1 MHVHI
6 PPLIVSFVKC
16 VRLQLASKKGGLG
29 AQKVS
34 SQSFSE
40 IEKKAQAA
48 DKLRQKEDSA
58 LSAKK
63 SMQAEESM
71 CASLYIFM
79 YTCIFF
85 FYGYLL

>member
-1 MHVHI
+1 MYMYHHSAFN
-6 PPLIVSFVKC
+6 VSFVKC

-48 DKLRQKEDSA
+48 DKLRQKEEGA

-63 SMQAEESM
+63 NMQPEESM
-71 CASLYIFM
+71 CVSL
-79 YTCIFF
+79 
-85 FYGYLL
+85 